1 MDKTMNQEVNN
12 RLNMWIKALP
22 RIAGGTA
29 IVVGSIVLV
38 GWMFDIP
45 LLKSLH
51 PGMVSMKAN
60 AALAFI
66 LAGTSLLLLHS
77 SAKSRQMKRVAQS
90 LAMFIIVIGLLTSI
104 EYTFGWNTGIDQLL
118 FKDSAGAAGAL
129 HEGRMPFSA
138 AVSFVFF
145 GTAILVLEVRT
156 RRGNVPSQILAISVG
171 ILGFL
176 GLLGFIYN
184 LPEFVGYAVH
194 TRMAA
199 PGAVTFIVLS
209 IGVLALKPGDGI
221 IGEIRD
227 EGVGGFMARRLLPAA
242 IGIPIVIGWIT
253 TEGENLGL
261 YGNRFGDVIAATAY
275 IAIALVAVWST
286 ARSLNKLD
294 AKRRQVEKEQIQSE
308 KHFKELF
315 DDAPVAYHEL
325 NLEGR
330 LVRVNQTELR
340 SLGYSVEEMQGH
352 FVWEFLDDQEASR
365 QSVLAKLAGTKPPA
379 KGVERVYRRKD
390 LTTIDVVSEDTLLRD
405 AEGCITGIRTTLQDI
420 TELKR
425 AVRLNAALYEISQAV
440 HSSDNPDELYR
451 HIHLALSSII
461 PANNFFIAVLTNDG
475 KALHFPYERDEKDTG
490 DWKDIE
496 ADDSQSLTVEVLR
509 SKRPL
514 LLDEKELLDRYSSS
528 KNRVWGTAPKC
539 WLGVPL
545 MIREKAI
552 GVMAVQD
559 YHRGDVYGQKDVAL
573 FESAAGQIA
582 IAIERKRAEEA
593 LRDSRESLH
602 RLLNSMAEGAY
613 GVDTNGNCTFVNRA
627 FLQILGYRNEHEF
640 LGRDM
645 HELIH
650 HSHCD
655 GSPYPSSECRMYRA
669 HEADHIVNI
678 SNEVFWRKDGVAIPV
693 EYWSQPIV
701 KNDVVVGSM
710 ATFIDITERKQ
721 AEQRRESLIKELK
734 TALENVR
741 TLDGLVPICAH
752 CKKIRDDKG
761 YWNQLEKYIVDH
773 TDAKLTHGLC
783 PDCAELYFPGIA
795 VKGSGERGN
804 G

>member
-1 MDKTMNQEVNN
+1 MNQEVNN
-12 RLNMWIKALP
+12 RLNMWISAFP
-22 RIAGGTA
+22 RLAGAIAIAIGTTVIAGW
-29 IVVGSIVLV
+29 I
-38 GWMFDIP
+38 FDIE

-118 FKDSAGAAGAL
+118 FKDSAGAAGTL

-171 ILGFL
+171 ILGLL
-176 GLLGFIYN
+176 GLLGYIYN

-221 IGEIRD
+221 IGEIGD

-261 YGNRFGDVIAATAY
+261 FGNQFGEVIAATAY
-275 IAIALVAVWST
+275 VAIALVVVWST
-286 ARSLNKLD
+286 ARSLNKVDSERRNAEKAMRESEERWRAVVNSATD
-294 AKRRQVEKEQIQSE
+294 AIVTVGEDGAIISWNDAAGNIFGYSSDVAVGRPVNLIVPERYRDAHRAGMHRLLATGESRVIGKTVELAGLKNDGSELPIELSLSISKLGDAVMFTGIIRDITERKRVESIISESE

-325 NLEGR
+325 DLEGR
-330 LVRVNQTELR
+330 IVRVNQTELK
-340 SLGYSVEEMQGH
+340 SLGYRVEEMLRH

-514 LLDEKELLDRYSSS
+514 LLGEKELLDRYSSS
-528 KNRVWGTAPKC
+528 KNRVWGTAPRC

-559 YHRGDVYGQKDVAL
+559 YDRGDVYGQKHVAL
-573 FESAAGQIA
+573 LETAAGQIA
-582 IAIERKRAEEA
+582 IAIERKRAEQE
-593 LRDSRESLH
+593 
-602 RLLNSMAEGAY
+602 
-613 GVDTNGNCTFVNRA
+613 
-627 FLQILGYRNEHEF
+627 
-640 LGRDM
+640 
-645 HELIH
+645 
-650 HSHCD
+650 
-655 GSPYPSSECRMYRA
+655 
-669 HEADHIVNI
+669 
-678 SNEVFWRKDGVAIPV
+678 
-693 EYWSQPIV
+693 
-701 KNDVVVGSM
+701 
-710 ATFIDITERKQ
+710 
-721 AEQRRESLIKELK
+721 RESLIKGLK

-783 PDCAELYFPGIA
+783 PDCAELYFPGL
-795 VKGSGERGN
+795 VPKT
-804 G
+804 